1 MKQGLEK
8 FVKDHRED
16 FDDATPPAHV
26 WRAIDKEMNAPAK
39 PKAVVISMKVV
50 RWAAAAAIII
60 IAGTVLWLQPFS
72 NQPNKTPSI
81 AGTNNDSTPATAPA
95 LPNEYAQQVYH
106 FTQLIELKNAEL
118 KKIEKE
124 EPELYKEFAADITRL
139 DSSYQALQTQL
150 PGNPNQDVLIQ
161 AMIANLQVQIDVL
174 NKQLSIIQRIKQQKN
189 GNNEKIYKTI

>member
-16 FDDATPPAHV
+16 FDDATPPAHI

-81 AGTNNDSTPATAPA
+81 AGTNNDSTTATAPA